1 MLGSARHSLLPLLVL
16 TLATPAATRP
26 VRSDPVAIYGVVDRV
41 VVAPDTANPNT
52 IQLWGA
58 FSLTDQKPGDHYT
71 PARRG
76 YLYFTVAAD
85 AGRQTRAEWADL
97 RRIAGSRT
105 IVGFGSKYERP
116 LPRLRC
122 STEAPSNPDNYSIGI
137 GVQRVVGARGGN
149 EMRSDIE
156 RDLQSGNIAAA
167 PCPGSRG

>member
-1 MLGSARHSLLPLLVL
+1 MLRSARWYLLPLAVL
-16 TLATPAATRP
+16 TFATPAATRP
-26 VRSDPVAIYGVVDRV
+26 GRSDPVAIYGVVDRV

-58 FSLTDQKPGDHYT
+58 FSLTEQQPGDHYS

-76 YLYFTVAAD
+76 YLYFTVAPE

-105 IVGFGSKYERP
+105 IVGFGSKYARP

-122 STEAPSNPDNYSIGI
+122 STEAPANPDSYTIGI
-137 GVQRVVGARGGN
+137 GMQKIVGARGGN
-149 EMRSDIE
+149 EIRSEIE
-156 RDLQSGNIAAA
+156 RDLQAANIAAA
-167 PCPGSRG
+167 PCPGSR